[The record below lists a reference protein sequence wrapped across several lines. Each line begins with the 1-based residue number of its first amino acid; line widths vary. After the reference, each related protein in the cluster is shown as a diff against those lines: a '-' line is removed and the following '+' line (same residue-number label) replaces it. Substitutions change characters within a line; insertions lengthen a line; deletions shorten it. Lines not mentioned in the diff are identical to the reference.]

1 MSQFNKVSM
10 NVIKNVLT
18 LRKLLKK
25 IYSVRGEGGHTGLF
39 SIGRWYLVHSPASEI
54 N

>member
-18 LRKLLKK
+18 FRKLLKK
-25 IYSVRGEGGHTGLF
+25 IFSVRGGGHTELF
-39 SIGRWYLVHSPASEI
+39 SMGRWYLVHSPASEI